1 MNKKKDKPGKFSFRK
16 IKKNKNK
23 DIEAPEEEAKRLTE
37 SKVNNEELI
46 TAPENN
52 VHPKVVNVKTE
63 SSTVKQERVNER
75 PVDVGPVLKN
85 VIQNTQ
91 SQNGGYP
98 KTLESV
104 EPKGSKRVHSY
115 SRESPEQSTPQMLP
129 MEERR
134 KLKQFASVR
143 SPSSKKDSVSYENE
157 ETTSSEKKKK
167 SRSILGSI
175 RGKKSKKAKRSL
187 TDVFEEE
194 AKKTNHENEKVSPDD
209 DDSDEEEEDDWD
221 DDPNNPFSSSFQ
233 PKEVH
238 RAQPPAQDV
247 QQKHDTDVQFS
258 LERENSKESDKMEIS
273 KDNINKEPKKKKKKM
288 KIPSFRKRKKED
300 VESEVQPTSVAQ
312 SPTSQS
318 TASLPVSH
326 QEQMMKQTTTIPDVA
341 IRQHH
346 VQALEQPRV
355 HSYSYESPD
364 HFIDTE
370 NSGHLLSREERN
382 KSKQFSSMRLPKN
395 QQRPVL
401 HFIKEE
407 GRPVNMNEK
416 ESVEVVDEELPPNIN
431 KKVRQEAK
439 IFSSFRKKMTHKKSV
454 LGKVTEDEA
463 ESAEIKDE
471 EVIHSSPYSQS
482 EMSGVRSSAPPNFAY
497 SVSDQQSLM
506 VSEVTKQR
514 SQTLQPTRT
523 LHSPTEENS
532 KPRSATVTIE
542 SATLPRNERT
552 LDIEMENEPTK
563 KKKKGSSIMKTLSF
577 RKSSKILESNEQ
589 DSSIAI
595 SSQQIDEVIVE
606 EQSQYEEPYDLEE
619 SSSTLLEE
627 KVQESEADREERKR
641 QLELVFQDME
651 SENEEEDKP
660 KTKMPQKIIKAIK
673 RKGKKKKSDSD
684 EPEMFPL
691 MEQGQPGD
699 NEEVKKKNT
708 SDKILEVKGQ
718 LGELKEIAQNN
729 VDKLYEREENLD
741 DLEDRADELSKK
753 ASLFNE
759 ISVEVKTK
767 METCNKRTKAIIIGV
782 VIAILVLV
790 VIILIAVVA
799 NKSGNTE
806 PEYRT
811 VHIIHVVNGT
821 APYTPSP
828 G

>member
-115 SRESPEQSTPQMLP
+115 SRESPEQSSPQMLP

-273 KDNINKEPKKKKKKM
+273 KDNFNKEPKKKKKKM

-312 SPTSQS
+312 SPTSQR

-326 QEQMMKQTTTIPDVA
+326 QEQMMKQTTKV
-341 IRQHH
+341 
-346 VQALEQPRV
+346 
-355 HSYSYESPD
+355 
-364 HFIDTE
+364 
-370 NSGHLLSREERN
+370 
-382 KSKQFSSMRLPKN
+382 
-395 QQRPVL
+395 
-401 HFIKEE
+401 
-407 GRPVNMNEK
+407 
-416 ESVEVVDEELPPNIN
+416 
-431 KKVRQEAK
+431 KK
-439 IFSSFRKKMTHKKSV
+439 
-454 LGKVTEDEA
+454 D
-463 ESAEIKDE
+463 
-471 EVIHSSPYSQS
+471 
-482 EMSGVRSSAPPNFAY
+482 
-497 SVSDQQSLM
+497 
-506 VSEVTKQR
+506 
-514 SQTLQPTRT
+514 
-523 LHSPTEENS
+523 
-532 KPRSATVTIE
+532 
-542 SATLPRNERT
+542 
-552 LDIEMENEPTK
+552 
-563 KKKKGSSIMKTLSF
+563 SIM
-577 RKSSKILESNEQ
+577 
-589 DSSIAI
+589 
-595 SSQQIDEVIVE
+595 
-606 EQSQYEEPYDLEE
+606 
-619 SSSTLLEE
+619 
-627 KVQESEADREERKR
+627 
-641 QLELVFQDME
+641 
-651 SENEEEDKP
+651 
-660 KTKMPQKIIKAIK
+660 
-673 RKGKKKKSDSD
+673 
-684 EPEMFPL
+684 
-691 MEQGQPGD
+691 
-699 NEEVKKKNT
+699 
-708 SDKILEVKGQ
+708 
-718 LGELKEIAQNN
+718 
-729 VDKLYEREENLD
+729 
-741 DLEDRADELSKK
+741 
-753 ASLFNE
+753 
-759 ISVEVKTK
+759 
-767 METCNKRTKAIIIGV
+767 
-782 VIAILVLV
+782 
-790 VIILIAVVA
+790 
-799 NKSGNTE
+799 
-806 PEYRT
+806 
-811 VHIIHVVNGT
+811 
-821 APYTPSP
+821 
-828 G
+828 